1 MKIQKDK
8 PTQFITKHS
17 QCQFKGIPNDKKHRA
32 AIALLLPYL
41 VTPEYGV
48 RLRGRGCRK
57 KHGSGS
63 SISLTYAE
71 TFAIYID
78 KHDLPT
84 LQEATTERLLGKKR

>member
-1 MKIQKDK
+1 MK
-8 PTQFITKHS
+8 FITKHS
-17 QCQFKGIPNDKKHRA
+17 QCQFKGIPNTKKYRA

-48 RLRGRGCRK
+48 RLRGRGSRK
-57 KHGSGS
+57 EHGGAGS
-63 SISLTYAE
+63 IPLEFAE

-84 LQEATTERLLGKKR
+84 LEEATTERLLGKKR

>member
-1 MKIQKDK
+1 MEYIQ
-8 PTQFITKHS
+8 KHS

-32 AIALLLPYL
+32 AIVLLLPYL

-48 RLRGRGCRK
+48 RLRGRGSRK
-57 KHGSGS
+57 LHGSGS
-63 SISLTYAE
+63 SIALEFAE